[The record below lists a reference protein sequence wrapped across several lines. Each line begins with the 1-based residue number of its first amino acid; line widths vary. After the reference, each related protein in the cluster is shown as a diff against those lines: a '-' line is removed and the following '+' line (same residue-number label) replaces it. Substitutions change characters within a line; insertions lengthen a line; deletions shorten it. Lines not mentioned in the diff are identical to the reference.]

1 MKIAVAQM
9 DTREGDFSRTVA
21 AMLAYGRRA
30 AAEGCDLIV
39 YPSVALLG
47 ARPQALLDNIS
58 YISDVSDAVEE
69 LAGGLEVPALVP
81 FALNAQA
88 RQGAD
93 AVFMREGQVVPL
105 SLAALVGASEG
116 APVDERMLLGIM
128 HNGAPSLEGVD
139 SEQLSLPPSFDLGDI
154 EIGVAYTRE
163 DLAAFAEGRST
174 ADVVCYFTQ
183 EGLCADD
190 ELTTM
195 APSLAG
201 GCFVGEASDANAWV
215 VGVAPVGAY
224 GDAVYAGGSF
234 VLAPWGELL
243 AAAPSCAED
252 LLIAEFDVMSEGP
265 LQDGRELPG
274 LQRSSLVWDA
284 CTLYVRDHVSKRG
297 YAGAALVVD
306 GTLASCAAAA
316 VATDALGPMR
326 VSALVCAASDEAQ
339 ASARE
344 CVRNLKIHEVDEL
357 SQRDLARAAACLGG
371 DVDAGLAVRGLV
383 ATRLAAMAEQG
394 GLLALSSVD
403 KTALCVGAGAGV
415 PAQVGPAG
423 ALAPFGDVF
432 RSDVARMARLRNATS
447 PVIPQAAFGLL
458 ALPKGL
464 GLEELAG
471 SDELRLSELDAALL
485 LHVERGAVLAE
496 LAGERLGGSVAGP
509 VIARVRSLA
518 GARRGLP
525 AFPRLSAHPL
535 GAGEPDLTCA
545 WADHEL
551 PETEGSASVQEL
563 FATLRAMADAASELR
578 AGEGAADEDAGGED
592 APDAAYDPFAE
603 MLKTI
608 QELTAGQAMG
618 MPLGMGAQGGTPGEG
633 EEAEG
638 GMWPRGLISD
648 N

>member
-9 DTREGDFSRTVA
+9 DTREGDFARTVT

-58 YISDVSDAVEE
+58 FISDVSDAIEK
-69 LAGGLEVPALVP
+69 LASGLEVPALVP
-81 FALNAQA
+81 FALDT
-88 RQGAD
+88 RSLQGAD

-105 SLAALVGASEG
+105 SLAALAGASEG
-116 APVDERMLLGIM
+116 APLDERMLLGII
-128 HNGAPSLEGVD
+128 HNGGPSLEGVD
-139 SEQLSLPPSFDLGDI
+139 AEQLSLPPSFDMGDI

-163 DLAAFAEGRST
+163 DLTAFAEGRAT
-174 ADVVCYFTQ
+174 ADVVCYVTQ

-190 ELTTM
+190 ELTAM
-195 APSLAG
+195 APSLGG
-201 GCFVGEASDANAWV
+201 GCFVNEASDSNAWI

-265 LQDGRELPG
+265 LQDRLEMPP
-274 LQRSSLVWDA
+274 LQRNSLMWDA
-284 CTLYVRDHVSKRG
+284 CVLYVRDHVSKRG
-297 YAGAALVVD
+297 HAGAALVVD
-306 GTLASCAAAA
+306 GSLASCAAAA

-326 VSALVCAASDEAQ
+326 VSALVCAPSDEAL

-357 SQRDLARAAACLGG
+357 SQRDLAQAAACLGG

-403 KTALCVGAGAGV
+403 KTALCVGVGAGM

-423 ALAPFGDVF
+423 AVAPFGDVF
-432 RSDVARMARLRNATS
+432 RSDVARMARLRNTAS
-447 PVIPQAAFGLL
+447 PVIPTAAFGLL
-458 ALPKGL
+458 SLPEGL
-464 GLEELAG
+464 GLEEVAG

-485 LHVERGAVLAE
+485 LHVERGATLAE
-496 LAGERLGGSVAGP
+496 LAGEKLGGSVAAP

-518 GARRGLP
+518 GARHALP
-525 AFPRLSAHPL
+525 AFPHLSARPL
-535 GAGEPDLTCA
+535 GTGEPDVTCA

-551 PETEGSASVQEL
+551 AQPEGSASVQEL
-563 FATLRAMADAASELR
+563 IATLRAMADAASELAAGEDAR
-578 AGEGAADEDAGGED
+578 DEDADGEDGAGEG
-592 APDAAYDPFAE
+592 YDPFAE

-618 MPLGMGAQGGTPGEG
+618 MPLGMGALAGSPEGGEDGTS
-633 EEAEG
+633 